1 MIDTLSVEPSSPAA
15 PRRQRKARRA
25 WRKGQGSWF
34 FSSCVFPASIHLSLD
49 TRPFSSDHPV
59 RPRQH
64 IGWNR
69 QPNLFRG
76 FQVYYQ
82 LKLRRSLHWQVRW
95 LSSLEYLVHISRGA
109 SGQVGNAHGVG
120 HKPTVFHIHLQV
132 VYRGEPAFCRELYEL
147 FALRIED
154 AAPRHEDCLS
164 PSLGC
169 SSECSLNILGF

>member
-49 TRPFSSDHPV
+49 TRPFSSDHPI
-59 RPRQH
+59 RSRQH
-64 IGWNR
+64 VGWDR
-69 QPNLFRG
+69 EADLLCR
-76 FQVYYQ
+76 FQVDDEFE
-82 LKLRRSLHWQVRW
+82 LCRLLHGKVRW
-95 LSSLEYLVHISRGA
+95 LSSFEYLVHISRGA

-154 AAPRHEDCLS
+154 AAPRHEDRLS

-169 SSECSLNILGF
+169 GSECSLNILGF